1 MATIH
6 VPAPPATAFHKERP
20 ISDLLRGQLRH
31 FEHIESR
38 LPAALRSTIPPRD
51 RLTEDGAARYIAHL
65 TQALQTQ
72 AQAAQPVPQPVLVPA
87 RPAPRK
93 APIPITLPAIAA
105 AAAPEVN
112 PAKPKPSNSTP
123 PKSRTSRPRGKKP

>member
-6 VPAPPATAFHKERP
+6 VPAPPASAFHKERP

-38 LPAALRSTIPPRD
+38 LPAELRSTIPPRD

-65 TQALQTQ
+65 TQALQS
-72 AQAAQPVPQPVLVPA
+72 QAAAPPAPRPVLVPS
-87 RPAPRK
+87 RPKPRK
-93 APIPITLPAIAA
+93 PPVPTTLPAIAA
-105 AAAPEVN
+105 TATP
-112 PAKPKPSNSTP
+112 P
-123 PKSRTSRPRGKKP
+123 PKSKPAKSKPRGKRP